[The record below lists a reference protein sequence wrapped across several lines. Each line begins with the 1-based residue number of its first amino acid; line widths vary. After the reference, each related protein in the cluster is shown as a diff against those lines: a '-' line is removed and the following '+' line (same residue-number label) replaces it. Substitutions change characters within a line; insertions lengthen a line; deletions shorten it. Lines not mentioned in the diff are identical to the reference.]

1 MPRVRWADEFY
12 AQIEDI
18 DAEIM
23 AHREQWARVTEGP
36 RHLAVLADAELRRR
50 YPGAH
55 LDPLRSAEPD
65 EPRPLLPGDPE
76 AGPQLTARLEAHKE
90 TTARFR
96 ARLEERQGVKVP
108 NADPD
113 YQYEG
118 EAWPSP
124 WQPWDRD
131 AVLKPPQP
139 EIRPAAEVERVAA
152 HREAELEAGL

>member
-1 MPRVRWADEFY
+1 
-12 AQIEDI
+12 IEDM
-18 DAEIM
+18 DAEIVTQ
-23 AHREQWARVTEGP
+23 REEWARVTEGS

-65 EPRPLLPGDPE
+65 EPAPVLPDAREPD
-76 AGPQLTARLEAHKE
+76 PQLSARLEAHKQ

-96 ARLEERQGVKVP
+96 ARLEERQGVKIP
-108 NADPD
+108 SQDPD

-139 EIRPAAEVERVAA
+139 EIRPAPEVERLAA
-152 HREAELEAGL
+152 VRETELEAGL